1 MWLVLAAI
9 ASGLFFSACSSVQD
23 SPPISIGI
31 PQTPIRPPVV
41 YPVQPPVPL
50 PPVRPSP
57 PVVVQ
62 PPRPPQPVIPPVVVK
77 PPVTPPPVRTVSN
90 RVQLPNLPV
99 PTLKHRVLGN
109 DWVSFEAWGMSRGK
123 AEFSRFKEGQ
133 TVVHRLSIAGQTVEL
148 MANDRRGEWQGAQF
162 WLGFST
168 KFFQEHLYV
177 HQIDI
182 QKLMEPLMGR
192 LPQLGRVV
200 VIDPGHGKDNHGTK
214 SVHDQ
219 KLEKELTLDWALRLK
234 PLLEAR
240 GWKVHLTRTKDSE
253 VSLEDR
259 VAFADKNKAAL
270 FISLHFN
277 HASPEVQGLETYCI
291 APVGVPAHLTRGPA
305 DQPKVALVNNQ
316 YDTRNVQLAAVIH
329 KSMIEQCEMA
339 DRGVRRVR
347 FMTVLKTQKRPA
359 ILIEGG
365 YLSNPEE
372 SRRIATPE
380 YRQKLAV
387 AVASAL
393 Q

>member
-1 MWLVLAAI
+1 MN
-9 ASGLFFSACSSVQD
+9 
-23 SPPISIGI
+23 
-31 PQTPIRPPVV
+31 
-41 YPVQPPVPL
+41 VP
-50 PPVRPSP
+50 
-57 PVVVQ
+57 
-62 PPRPPQPVIPPVVVK
+62 K
-77 PPVTPPPVRTVSN
+77 
-90 RVQLPNLPV
+90 RVQLAQLPA

-109 DWVSFEAWGMSRGK
+109 DWVSFEAWGISRGK
-123 AEFSRFKEGQ
+123 VEFKRFQKDQ
-133 TVVHRLSIAGQTVEL
+133 AVVHSLTLGGQVIEL
-148 MANDRRGEWQGAQF
+148 MPNDRRGEWQGALF
-162 WLGFST
+162 WLGFTT
-168 KFFQEHLYV
+168 KVFQNHLYV
-177 HQIDI
+177 HQLDV
-182 QKLMEPLMGR
+182 QKLLEPLTGR
-192 LPQLGRVV
+192 MQQFGRVI

-214 SVHDQ
+214 SVHDS

-240 GWKVHLTRTKDSE
+240 GWKVHLTRTRDSE

-305 DQPKVALVNNQ
+305 DQPKLALANNQ
-316 YDTRNVQLAAVIH
+316 YDTRNVQLAALIH
-329 KSMIEQCEMA
+329 RTMVEQCEMT

-365 YLSNPEE
+365 YLSNPDE

-387 AVASAL
+387 AVALAL